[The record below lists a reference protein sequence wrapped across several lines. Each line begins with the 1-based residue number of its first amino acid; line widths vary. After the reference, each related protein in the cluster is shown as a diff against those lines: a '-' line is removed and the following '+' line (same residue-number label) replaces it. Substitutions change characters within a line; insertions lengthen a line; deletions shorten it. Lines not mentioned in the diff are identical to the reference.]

1 MNALV
6 ALLVRVVR
14 VKEGERESDSD
25 ARGGESRICRNSRPP
40 VGKALHGNLY
50 YREREGE
57 KSGVVKSQIFCD
69 SLLPQ
74 FGLTC
79 IPGSYL
85 DDLNAPICVTHQVA
99 FEKFKQ

>member
-1 MNALV
+1 M
-6 ALLVRVVR
+6 RVMPMTQP
-14 VKEGERESDSD
+14 GESDESG
-25 ARGGESRICRNSRPP
+25 ARGGKVSHGSA
-40 VGKALHGNLY
+40 VTHAHQWGKLCMAISTT
-50 YREREGE
+50 ERGTGRE
-57 KSGVVKSQIFCD
+57 KSGVVKSQSFCD

>member
-1 MNALV
+1 MTQPS
-6 ALLVRVVR
+6 
-14 VKEGERESDSD
+14 ESDESG
-25 ARGGESRICRNSRPP
+25 ARGGKVSHGSA
-40 VGKALHGNLY
+40 VTHAHQWGKLCMAISTT
-50 YREREGE
+50 ERGRE
-57 KSGVVKSQIFCD
+57 KSGVVKSQSFCD

>member
-1 MNALV
+1 MTQP
-6 ALLVRVVR
+6 
-14 VKEGERESDSD
+14 GESDESG
-25 ARGGESRICRNSRPP
+25 ARGGKVSHGSAVTHAHQWGKLCIAISR
-40 VGKALHGNLY
+40 
-50 YREREGE
+50 E
-57 KSGVVKSQIFCD
+57 KSGVVKSQNFCD